1 MRFERTVEASGVPF
15 RVLIGPTPIV
25 VPGRANK
32 NANHANRGFTH
43 AGNDNSSRKA
53 VPSGFV
59 TIFNQ
64 SKITNN
70 TMKAIRVRQHG
81 GPEVLSYEDAPDPS
95 PAPDQ
100 AVVKID
106 AAGVNF
112 IDIYFR
118 SGLYKTD
125 LPFTNGQE
133 AAGVVTAVGSDVSDL
148 QAGDRVAYAG
158 VAGSYAEYAAVPA
171 ARLVKLPE
179 GVDTRNAAAVMLQGM
194 TVHYLTHSTFPL
206 EPGHTA
212 LVHAAAGGVGLLLV
226 QVAKMRGARVI
237 GTCSTQEK
245 AAKVREA
252 GADEVILYTEQDFE
266 TEVKR
271 ITEGEGVHV
280 VYDPWRNCSSFSEC
294 DIVLGSKLGG
304 RGALWASRKVRASQD
319 GVLDNVKA
327 GQPDGKWNRKYT
339 AYVRFYGSGR
349 QG

>member
-1 MRFERTVEASGVPF
+1 
-15 RVLIGPTPIV
+15 
-25 VPGRANK
+25 
-32 NANHANRGFTH
+32 
-43 AGNDNSSRKA
+43 
-53 VPSGFV
+53 
-59 TIFNQ
+59 
-64 SKITNN
+64 
-70 TMKAIRVRQHG
+70 MKAIRVHQHG
-81 GPEVLSYEDAPDPS
+81 GPEVLTYEDAPDPS

-118 SGLYKTD
+118 TGLYKTD

-171 ARLVKLPE
+171 ARLVKLPD

-206 EPGHTA
+206 APGHTA
-212 LVHAAAGGVGLLLV
+212 LIHAAAGGVGLLLV

-271 ITEGEGVHV
+271 ITKGEGVHV
-280 VYDPWRNCSSFSEC
+280 VYDPVGKTTWEGSLNCLRPRGMAVFFGNASGPVPPVEPLALTSRGSLFMTRPSLAHYAAKREELLERAS
-294 DIVLGSKLGG
+294 DVLGWVSSGKVSVNIGETFPLSEAGEAQRKLAA
-304 RGALWASRKVRASQD
+304 RLTS
-319 GVLDNVKA
+319 
-327 GQPDGKWNRKYT
+327 GKLLLLP
-339 AYVRFYGSGR
+339 
-349 QG
+349 

>member
-1 MRFERTVEASGVPF
+1 
-15 RVLIGPTPIV
+15 
-25 VPGRANK
+25 
-32 NANHANRGFTH
+32 
-43 AGNDNSSRKA
+43 
-53 VPSGFV
+53 
-59 TIFNQ
+59 
-64 SKITNN
+64 
-70 TMKAIRVRQHG
+70 MKAIRVHQHG
-81 GPEVLSYEDAPDPS
+81 GPEVLTYEDAPDPS

-118 SGLYKTD
+118 TGLYKTD

-133 AAGVVTAVGSDVSDL
+133 GAGVVTAVGSDVSDL
-148 QAGDRVAYAG
+148 QPGDRVAYAG

-171 ARLVKLPE
+171 ARLVKLPD

-206 EPGHTA
+206 KPGHTA
-212 LVHAAAGGVGLLLV
+212 LIHAAAGGVGLLLV

-271 ITEGEGVHV
+271 ITDGEGVHV
-280 VYDPWRNCSSFSEC
+280 VYDPVGKTTWEGSLNCLRPRGMAVFFGNASGPVPPVEPLALTSRGSLFMTRPSLAHYAAKREELLERAS
-294 DIVLGSKLGG
+294 DVLGWVSSGKVNVNIGETFPLSEAGEAQRKLAA
-304 RGALWASRKVRASQD
+304 RLTS
-319 GVLDNVKA
+319 
-327 GQPDGKWNRKYT
+327 GKLLLLP
-339 AYVRFYGSGR
+339 
-349 QG
+349 

>member
-1 MRFERTVEASGVPF
+1 
-15 RVLIGPTPIV
+15 
-25 VPGRANK
+25 
-32 NANHANRGFTH
+32 
-43 AGNDNSSRKA
+43 
-53 VPSGFV
+53 
-59 TIFNQ
+59 
-64 SKITNN
+64 
-70 TMKAIRVRQHG
+70 MKAIRVHQHG

-95 PAPDQ
+95 PDPDQ

-133 AAGVVTAVGSDVSDL
+133 AAGVVTAVGSDVSEV
-148 QAGDRVAYAG
+148 QTGDRVAYAG
-158 VAGSYAEYAAVPA
+158 VVGSYAEYAAVPA
-171 ARLVKLPE
+171 ARLVKLPD
-179 GVDTRNAAAVMLQGM
+179 GVDTRTAAAVMLQGM

-237 GTCSTQEK
+237 GTCSTPQK

-271 ITEGEGVHV
+271 ITDGEGVDV
-280 VYDPWRNCSSFSEC
+280 VYDSVGKATWEGSLNCLRPRGMAVFFGNASGPVPAIEPLALTARGSLFLTRPSLAHYAAKREELLERAS
-294 DIVLGSKLGG
+294 DVLGWVSSGKVNVVIGETFPLSQAAEAQRKLAA
-304 RGALWASRKVRASQD
+304 RLTS
-319 GVLDNVKA
+319 
-327 GQPDGKWNRKYT
+327 GKLLLLP
-339 AYVRFYGSGR
+339 
-349 QG
+349 

>member
-1 MRFERTVEASGVPF
+1 
-15 RVLIGPTPIV
+15 
-25 VPGRANK
+25 
-32 NANHANRGFTH
+32 
-43 AGNDNSSRKA
+43 
-53 VPSGFV
+53 
-59 TIFNQ
+59 
-64 SKITNN
+64 
-70 TMKAIRVRQHG
+70 MKAIRIHEHG
-81 GPEVLSYEDAPDPS
+81 GPEVLTYEDAPDPS

-118 SGLYKTD
+118 TGLYKSD

-171 ARLVKLPE
+171 ARLVKVPE
-179 GVDTRNAAAVMLQGM
+179 GVDTRDAAAVMLQGM

-212 LVHAAAGGVGLLLV
+212 LIHAAAGGVGQLLV

-237 GTCSTQEK
+237 GTCSTPEK
-245 AAKVREA
+245 AEKVRRA

-266 TEVKR
+266 AEVKR

-280 VYDPWRNCSSFSEC
+280 VYDPVGKSTWEGSLNCLRPRGMAVFFGNASGPVPAIEPLALTSRGSLFMTRPSLAHYAAKREELLERAG
-294 DIVLGSKLGG
+294 DVLGWVSSGKVKVDIGETFPLSEAGEAQRKLAA
-304 RGALWASRKVRASQD
+304 RLTS
-319 GVLDNVKA
+319 
-327 GQPDGKWNRKYT
+327 GKLLLLP
-339 AYVRFYGSGR
+339 
-349 QG
+349 

>member
-1 MRFERTVEASGVPF
+1 
-15 RVLIGPTPIV
+15 
-25 VPGRANK
+25 
-32 NANHANRGFTH
+32 
-43 AGNDNSSRKA
+43 
-53 VPSGFV
+53 
-59 TIFNQ
+59 
-64 SKITNN
+64 
-70 TMKAIRVRQHG
+70 MKAIRVHQHG
-81 GPEVLSYEDAPDPS
+81 GPEVLTYEDAPDPS

-118 SGLYKTD
+118 TGLYKTD

-133 AAGVVTAVGSDVSDL
+133 AAGVVTAVGSDVSDI
-148 QAGDRVAYAG
+148 QTGDRVAYAG

-171 ARLVKLPE
+171 ARLVKLPD
-179 GVDTRNAAAVMLQGM
+179 GVDTRTAAAVMLQGM

-245 AAKVREA
+245 AAKIREA

-280 VYDPWRNCSSFSEC
+280 VYDPVGKTTWEGSLNCLRPRGMAVFFGNASGPVPAVEPLALTARGSLFMTRPSLAHYAAKREELLERAS
-294 DIVLGSKLGG
+294 DVLGWVSSGKVKVVIGEAFPLSQATEAQRKLAA
-304 RGALWASRKVRASQD
+304 RLTS
-319 GVLDNVKA
+319 
-327 GQPDGKWNRKYT
+327 GKLLLLP
-339 AYVRFYGSGR
+339 
-349 QG
+349 

>member
-1 MRFERTVEASGVPF
+1 
-15 RVLIGPTPIV
+15 
-25 VPGRANK
+25 
-32 NANHANRGFTH
+32 
-43 AGNDNSSRKA
+43 
-53 VPSGFV
+53 
-59 TIFNQ
+59 
-64 SKITNN
+64 
-70 TMKAIRVRQHG
+70 MKAIRVHQHG
-81 GPEVLSYEDAPDPS
+81 GPEVLTYEDAPDPS

-100 AVVKID
+100 AVVKIE

-118 SGLYKTD
+118 TGLYKTD

-158 VAGSYAEYAAVPA
+158 IAGSYAEYAAVPA
-171 ARLVKLPE
+171 ARLVKLPD
-179 GVDTRNAAAVMLQGM
+179 GVSTRNAAAVMLQGM

-271 ITEGEGVHV
+271 ITDGEGVHV
-280 VYDPWRNCSSFSEC
+280 VYDPVGKTTWEGSLNCLRPRGMAVFFGNASGPVPPVEPLALTSRGSLFMTRPSLAHYAAKREELLERAS
-294 DIVLGSKLGG
+294 DVLGWVSSGKVNVNIGETFPLSEAGEAQRKLAA
-304 RGALWASRKVRASQD
+304 RLTS
-319 GVLDNVKA
+319 
-327 GQPDGKWNRKYT
+327 GKLLLLP
-339 AYVRFYGSGR
+339 
-349 QG
+349 